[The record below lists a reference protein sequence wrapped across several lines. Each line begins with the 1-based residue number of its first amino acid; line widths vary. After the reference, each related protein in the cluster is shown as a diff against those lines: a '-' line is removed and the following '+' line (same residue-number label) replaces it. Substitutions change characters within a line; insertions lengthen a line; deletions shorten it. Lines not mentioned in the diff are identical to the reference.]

1 MTVPGL
7 QPRYKE
13 RMVLLLGVSPL
24 FHPPSTLPSRTG
36 FGLRRTRTVL
46 LPLDPVLSER
56 RSPPRLAATGKKS
69 ALSVLRLS
77 LTGTCNESI
86 PCLSILTICSDNEY
100 TLYVNGDEIGS
111 GNNFPTSQAYIV
123 TTLAAKSNVFAVLGT
138 NTATVPNPAGLIAT
152 ILITYSDG
160 TSETFITDTTWRTF
174 VGAPPSNFTEPAID
188 DSTWSSAIVV
198 GKYGDLPWGDVTV
211 PLA

>member
-1 MTVPGL
+1 M
-7 QPRYKE
+7 
-13 RMVLLLGVSPL
+13 
-24 FHPPSTLPSRTG
+24 
-36 FGLRRTRTVL
+36 
-46 LPLDPVLSER
+46 
-56 RSPPRLAATGKKS
+56 
-69 ALSVLRLS
+69 
-77 LTGTCNESI
+77 
-86 PCLSILTICSDNEY
+86 
-100 TLYVNGDEIGS
+100 YVNGDEIGS